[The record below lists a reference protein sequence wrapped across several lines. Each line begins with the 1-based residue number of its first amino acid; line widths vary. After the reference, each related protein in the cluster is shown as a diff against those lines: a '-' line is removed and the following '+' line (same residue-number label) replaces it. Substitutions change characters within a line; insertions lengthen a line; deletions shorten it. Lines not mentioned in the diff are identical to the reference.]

1 MTDADVTGAD
11 VTEADVTEAEVRDAY
26 AARADEYT
34 ALLGSVDDADP
45 RDRARIDAWAAGL
58 TGPVLDAGCGPG
70 HWTALLH
77 ARGLEAE
84 GLDLVPEFVTAA
96 RRRFPGVP
104 FRTGSLREPGADG
117 SLGGILAWYS
127 LIHLPPVEL
136 PEVLA
141 GFARALRPG
150 GGLLVGFFEGA
161 PQREF
166 AHAVLPAW
174 FHPLA
179 SMRTAVADAGFEIV
193 EAAAR
198 TSPGVRDHG
207 EVVARKL

>member
-1 MTDADVTGAD
+1 MT
-11 VTEADVTEAEVRDAY
+11 EPEVRDAY
-26 AARADEYT
+26 GVRADEYT

-45 RDRARIDAWAAGL
+45 RDRALIDAWAAGL

-70 HWTALLH
+70 HWTAFLRQ
-77 ARGLEAE
+77 RGLEAE
-84 GLDLVPEFVTAA
+84 GVDLVPEFVAVA

-104 FRTGSLREPGADG
+104 FRTGTLREPGADG

-127 LIHLPPVEL
+127 LIHLPPAEL
-136 PEVLA
+136 PEVLG

-150 GGLLVGFFEGA
+150 GALLIGFFVGA

-174 FHPLA
+174 FHPLE
-179 SMRTAVADAGFEIV
+179 SMRTAVADAGFEV
-193 EAAAR
+193 VAAAAR

-207 EVVARKL
+207 EIVARKL